1 MTTISVKTN
10 PEMPAAIIGNSRM
23 LASLRSNGE
32 IYRLFWPYIEY
43 GQHLGHFW
51 PGLRIT
57 TKVEESF
64 TRWFHLNCWD
74 TAQHYLEHT
83 NIFETAFSSASHAI
97 KVTQRDFVL
106 PDRDVLVRFYEL
118 KNEGNNPEKI
128 SFWLYC
134 NFNIEE
140 SQLYD
145 SGYFEPSNN
154 SLVFYR
160 RDIYLAVAGT
170 GHPLTGYHLGRRG
183 TDSDPYQAASH
194 GTLYGNKDNIR
205 DSAGS
210 LSWDLGALAPGQTQ
224 TFSLYLAAGNS
235 KEDVWQSL
243 AETTCKSGPELLN
256 ETADYWRNWLK
267 PATSEDSAGQATYI
281 RSLLAVKLMCSKETG
296 ASIAAPEFDPYYL
309 ACGGYGYCWP
319 RDAVYVA
326 AAMDEA
332 GYHDVA
338 GQFYQFASSV
348 QEQDGSWHQR
358 YFTNGNIATTWGQ
371 QIDQTGSVLWG
382 YRHHYNLTHDR
393 AFLEQIWPS
402 LTSGAMYLAENLAEN
417 GLPSPSYDIWEDF
430 NGQATYSAAAVYA
443 GLHAAAELARIKK
456 CLKEKEL
463 WQQGAN
469 RVRAGILQHLWSPR
483 YNRFRRGINRKSDR
497 GAFEDAR
504 RRNEPA
510 FIGKDVTGLYETYWV
525 GEDNRADTA
534 LLGLAFPFAVISP
547 LDRRMEATASSLE
560 ELLWNHRVGGLHRYE
575 WDGYRN
581 GNPWVLTTL
590 WLCIYHCMA
599 GNLER
604 AGALYKWACEHT
616 NRHRLMPEQI
626 DKSNGL
632 PVWVL
637 PLSWSHAMFIMA
649 HLALQGN
656 LSIIKS

>member
-1 MTTISVKTN
+1 
-10 PEMPAAIIGNSRM
+10 M